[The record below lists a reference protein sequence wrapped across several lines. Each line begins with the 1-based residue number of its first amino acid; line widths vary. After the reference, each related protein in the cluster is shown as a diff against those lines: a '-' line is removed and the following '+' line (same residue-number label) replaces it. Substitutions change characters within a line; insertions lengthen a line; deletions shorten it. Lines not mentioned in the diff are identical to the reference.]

1 MNTQK
6 KTKLTALRRRMVFRL
21 WAIMMV
27 LVLFGVGFMWV
38 VQIYLFEQNYA
49 EAALTDTMNRLQPVM
64 ESLAT
69 EDLAQDE
76 YLLSHLS
83 RIVSGEMVL
92 MNQQGKLLQMY
103 SSGHSVN
110 VWEQK
115 EEQFIWESIRQ
126 REEFDNLLK
135 GIPYTIIERHRNQ
148 IFGYELGFPVTYDG
162 QPCFMILRNMVM
174 LKTTLELNRRQLIL
188 LSILLTAIAS
198 VLAAVLSRQF
208 TQPIY
213 EIRDAVVRLTHH
225 DFSARPRL
233 ERDDELGQLSRSVE
247 ELGQAL
253 QQVDVLRKEVIA
265 NVSHELRSPLSVIGG
280 YAEMVR
286 DITWKDETKR
296 NEDLNLIISES
307 RRMSAMVTDILDYSQ
322 LQAGY
327 IQLKKEWYNLYDIL
341 ESEVSACRQG
351 AAEHQIRLTLDC
363 HQTELPIQADALKL
377 SQVIRNLLYNA
388 INHTNERGEI
398 IIRTEAHPASSAE
411 TEHRQDCIRVS
422 VQNPGPPIP
431 EADRELIWERYQ
443 RSQHHN
449 GRRLGTGIGL
459 SIVSTILQAHEM
471 KYGVDCE
478 NGWTIFWFEYG
489 AGSNPVADDTV
500 S

>member
-1 MNTQK
+1 MNIQK
-6 KTKLTALRRRMVFRL
+6 KIKLAALQNRMVFRL
-21 WAIMMV
+21 WSIMMV

-38 VQIYLFEQNYA
+38 AQIYLFEQNYA
-49 EAALTDTMNRLQPVM
+49 DAALTDTMNRLQPVM

-69 EDLAQDE
+69 EDLAEDE
-76 YLLSHLS
+76 RLLSHLS
-83 RIVSGEMVL
+83 RIANGDMIL

-110 VWEQK
+110 IREQK
-115 EEQFIWESIRQ
+115 EEQFIWESIRR
-126 REEFDNLLK
+126 REEFQNLLN
-135 GIPYTIIERHRNQ
+135 GVPYTIVERHRNR

-162 QPCFMILRNMVM
+162 EPCFMILRNMLM
-174 LKTTLELNRRQLIL
+174 LKTTLDLNRRQLII

-208 TQPIY
+208 TNPIY
-213 EIRDAVVRLTHH
+213 QIRDAVVRLTHH
-225 DFSARPRL
+225 DFSARPQL
-233 ERDDELGQLSRSVE
+233 NRDDELGQLSRSVE

-265 NVSHELRSPLSVIGG
+265 NVSHELRSPLAVIGG

-286 DITWKDETKR
+286 DITWKDEAQR

-327 IQLKKEWYNLYDIL
+327 IQLKKDCYNLYDIL
-341 ESEVSACRQG
+341 ESEVLACRPG
-351 AAEHQIRLTLDC
+351 AAEHQIRITLDC
-363 HQTELPIQADALKL
+363 HRAELPIQADALKL

-388 INHTNERGEI
+388 INHTQEQGEI
-398 IIRTEAHPASSAE
+398 LVCTEERQAE
-411 TEHRQDCIRVS
+411 PDETGQPRRIRVS
-422 VQNPGPPIP
+422 VKNPGPPIP
-431 EADRELIWERYQ
+431 EAERELIWERYQ

-471 KYGVDCE
+471 TYGVDCE
-478 NGWTIFWFEYG
+478 NGWTIFWFEYME
-489 AGSNPVADDTV
+489 DT
-500 S
+500 